1 MEALKGQQVL
11 IITLSVTTPP
21 DTEGKLIEAAAEAGV
36 GYVFLNGW
44 GADTGHPSA
53 AERSIAAPILEARR
67 HVERL
72 GKSAWISVVSGFWY
86 EYSLGGSIDGFGFD
100 FNGRRARIFDGGEA
114 KMNTT
119 TWNQIGRAVA
129 GLLSLKEKPD
139 GSDGGRSLSD
149 YANKCAYVSSF
160 LVSQNDMFRSIL
172 RVTGTEESDWDVSH
186 EKAEDRLRIG
196 RELWEKKGD
205 RSGFVQQLYAR
216 EFIPGSDGKLSME
229 FGKRNELLND
239 VLGLP
244 VEDLDERT
252 KVAAGIAASLGG
264 SS

>member
-21 DTEGKLIEAAAEAGV
+21 GTEAKLIEAAAEAGV

-44 GADTGHPSA
+44 GADSGHPSSAEHPLA
-53 AERSIAAPILEARR
+53 ASILEARQ

-100 FNGRRARIFDGGEA
+100 FNGRRARIYDGGEA

-129 GLLSLKEKPD
+129 GLLSLKEKTDGAD
-139 GSDGGRSLSD
+139 GSRSLSD

-160 LVSQNDMFRSIL
+160 FISQNDMFRSVL

-186 EKAEDRLRIG
+186 EKAEDRFRIG
-196 RELWEKKGD
+196 TELWETKGD

-216 EFIPGSDGKLSME
+216 EFIQGPDGKLTMA
-229 FGKRNELLND
+229 FGERSELLND

-252 KVAAGIAASLGG
+252 RVAAGIAKSLGG
-264 SS
+264 TS